1 MKRIFIVTLMFVGL
15 SVSAF
20 AQKEALYYY
29 NLQTNSFAIR
39 NWIDRSAKMFYFDSD
54 SESDAV
60 MLMKNYKKNGN
71 KETFDVYPKAY
82 PNQKRGTITLITD
95 PDLKVAKE
103 LDLSKQTVTESVDG
117 YTQKFGFLTEKQR
130 KMYDKLNGNGGGG
143 SAEENGNVVDKAKD
157 KAKGLLNKGKNLFKK
172 KK

>member
-1 MKRIFIVTLMFVGL
+1 MKRALLSILMFMGLAL
-15 SVSAF
+15 SVF

-29 NLQTNSFAIR
+29 SLEGNSFAIR
-39 NWIDRSAKMFYFDSD
+39 EWIDRSAMMYYFDSD

-60 MLMKNYKKNGN
+60 MMIKNYKKTGN

-82 PNQKRGTITLITD
+82 PDQKRGTITILTD
-95 PDLKVAKE
+95 PDFKVSANP
-103 LDLSKQTVTESVDG
+103 DFSKQTITLKVDG
-117 YTQKFGFLTEKQR
+117 YTQKFGFMTESQR
-130 KMYDKLNGNGGGG
+130 KMYDKISGKSSGASDGG
-143 SAEENGNVVDKAKD
+143 SVVDKAKD